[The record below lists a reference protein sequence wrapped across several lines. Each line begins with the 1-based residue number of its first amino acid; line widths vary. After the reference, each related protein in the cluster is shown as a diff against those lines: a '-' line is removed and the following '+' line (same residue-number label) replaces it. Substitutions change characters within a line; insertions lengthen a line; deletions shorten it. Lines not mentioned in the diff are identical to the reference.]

1 MEALTRIANST
12 SQTLNETSWFGNNL
26 KAYLLCLL
34 IILVGFVILRVLR
47 RQVLRRLRALAQKT
61 EGTFDDVVV
70 ELVGARIMPGLYALL
85 VYHALS
91 DLTLQSSLSRA
102 LQVAVTLVL
111 AWQGVQIVTSIAQE
125 GLRGYWKRHHPD
137 TSADREKSLKGV
149 VAIIRV
155 AVWVLAGILVMDN
168 LGIKVSAFMAGLGIT
183 GIAVALAAQ
192 TVLGDL
198 FAYFVIFFDKP
209 FEVGHAI
216 KVGDTIGE
224 IEHIGLKTTRLRS
237 LSGEQVVVSNK
248 SLTDAKVQNFR
259 KMTRRRA
266 LFQFEIAYASSEEIL
281 RTLPGKIKE
290 IITAQADATF
300 DRCHFMAFAESG
312 LRFEVVFFV
321 EVPDYARYMD
331 IQQEVLLQIKAT
343 VEGLGTGFAF
353 PTRTVH
359 VTGGTGISA
368 ALG

>member
-1 MEALTRIANST
+1 MEAMTRIATGVANILDE
-12 SQTLNETSWFGNNL
+12 TLWFGNSL

-34 IILVGFVILRVLR
+34 IILVGFVVLRVLR
-47 RQVLRRLRALAQKT
+47 RQVLRRLRALAHRT

-70 ELVGARIMPGLYALL
+70 ELVGSRIMPGLYALL

-91 DLTLQSSLSRA
+91 DLA
-102 LQVAVTLVL
+102 LQPSLAQALKLAVTLVL

-125 GLRGYWKRHHPD
+125 GLRGYWRRHHQD
-137 TSADREKSLKGV
+137 ASAAREKSLKSIIT
-149 VAIIRV
+149 IIRV
-155 AVWVLAGILVMDN
+155 AVWILTGILVMDN

-192 TVLGDL
+192 AVLGDL

-209 FEVGHAI
+209 FEVGHFI
-216 KVGDTIGE
+216 KVGDTLGE
-224 IEHIGLKTTRLRS
+224 IEHVGLKTTRLRS
-237 LSGEQVVVSNK
+237 LSGEQVIMSNK
-248 SLTDAKVQNFR
+248 HLTDAKVQNYK

-266 LFQFEIAYASSEEIL
+266 LFTFEIEYGTSEVIL
-281 RTLPGKIKE
+281 RALPGKVKE
-290 IITAQADATF
+290 IISSQTETTF
-300 DRCHFMAFAESG
+300 DRCHFMAFADSG

-321 EVPDYARYMD
+321 EVPDYGRYMD

-343 VEGLGTGFAF
+343 IEALGTGFAF

-359 VTGGTGISA
+359 VTGGTGA
-368 ALG
+368 ALM